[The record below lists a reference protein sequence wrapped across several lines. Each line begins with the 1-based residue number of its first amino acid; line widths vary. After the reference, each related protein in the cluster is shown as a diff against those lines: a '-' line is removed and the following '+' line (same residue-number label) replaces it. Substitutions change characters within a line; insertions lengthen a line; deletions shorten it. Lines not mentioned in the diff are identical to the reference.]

1 MSGNLWSVESL
12 ETQRNGQTTV
22 RSCPLGMLT
31 LYDWCGY
38 GQPPTHGDLSINF
51 RVAKKRKG
59 LGCEI
64 DVRRR
69 CAKRMLV
76 EWKAQ
81 LKKKHFQTQC
91 WMALKILIAVS

>member
-1 MSGNLWSVESL
+1 MAYRRLRVSGNLWRVESL

-51 RVAKKRKG
+51 RVAKKKEKDWAAK
-59 LGCEI
+59 LTFVV
-64 DVRRR
+64 DVQN
-69 CAKRMLV
+69 
-76 EWKAQ
+76 E
-81 LKKKHFQTQC
+81 C
-91 WMALKILIAVS
+91 W